1 MRVGAIWQN
10 CTVAK
15 FIFVILVRMANL
27 VTLGRLLL
35 LIVVVVLA
43 YQPYSWW
50 HVFNVALL
58 ILVFASDGID
68 GYVARKRNEASVFGA
83 VFDIAGDRITE
94 MVLWIVTAHLGLV
107 PIWVPIVFV
116 IRGSIVDAIRAAQ
129 VSTLHDAPFSMMQS
143 PLGKWLVA
151 GRFMRIFYA
160 SVKGTVFCWLLLIAP
175 LAELT
180 PAFWESWGWLLGLV
194 ATALVYLSVI
204 LCIVR
209 GLPVIVEFIYV
220 EKESLIPKFVNNK
233 NR

>member
-1 MRVGAIWQN
+1 
-10 CTVAK
+10 
-15 FIFVILVRMANL
+15 MANL

-50 HVFNVALL
+50 HVFNVGLL

-94 MVLWIVTAHLGLV
+94 LSLWIVTADLGLV

-129 VSTLHDAPFSMMQS
+129 VSTLHDSPFSMMQS
-143 PLGKWLVA
+143 AVGKWLVA

-160 SVKGTVFCWLLLIAP
+160 AVKGTAFCWLLLIAP
-175 LAELT
+175 LVELT
-180 PAFWESWGWLLGLV
+180 PVLWASWGWLLQLI
-194 ATALVYLSVI
+194 ATSLVYLSVV
-204 LCIVR
+204 LCVLR
-209 GLPVIVEFIYV
+209 GLPVIVEFVYV
-220 EKESLIPKFVNNK
+220 EKDSLMPRFPHGKK
-233 NR
+233 D

>member
-1 MRVGAIWQN
+1 
-10 CTVAK
+10 
-15 FIFVILVRMANL
+15 MANL

-35 LIVVVVLA
+35 LIVVAVLA

-50 HVFNVALL
+50 HVFNVGLL

-94 MVLWIVTAHLGLV
+94 LSLWIVTADLGLV

-129 VSTLHDAPFSMMQS
+129 VSTLHDSPFSMMQS
-143 PLGKWLVA
+143 AVGKWLVA

-160 SVKGTVFCWLLLIAP
+160 AVKGTAFCWLLLIAP
-175 LAELT
+175 LVELT
-180 PAFWESWGWLLGLV
+180 PVFWASWGWLLQLI
-194 ATALVYLSVI
+194 ATSLVYLSVV
-204 LCIVR
+204 LCVLR
-209 GLPVIVEFIYV
+209 GLPVIVEFVYV
-220 EKESLIPKFVNNK
+220 EKDSLMPRFPHSKNN
-233 NR
+233 

>member
-1 MRVGAIWQN
+1 
-10 CTVAK
+10 
-15 FIFVILVRMANL
+15 MANL

-50 HVFNVALL
+50 HIFNVGLL
-58 ILVFASDGID
+58 IFVFASDGID

-94 MVLWIVTAHLGLV
+94 LSLWIVTADLGLV

-129 VSTLHDAPFSMMQS
+129 VSTLHDSPFSMMQS
-143 PLGKWLVA
+143 SLGKWLVA

-160 SVKGTVFCWLLLIAP
+160 AVKGTAFCWLLLIAP
-175 LAELT
+175 LVELT
-180 PAFWESWGWLLGLV
+180 PGLWASWGWLLQLI
-194 ATALVYLSVI
+194 AMSLVYLSVV
-204 LCIVR
+204 LCILR
-209 GLPVIVEFIYV
+209 GLPVIVEFVYV
-220 EKESLIPKFVNNK
+220 EKDSLMPRFPHGKNN
-233 NR
+233 

>member
-1 MRVGAIWQN
+1 
-10 CTVAK
+10 
-15 FIFVILVRMANL
+15 MANL

-35 LIVVVVLA
+35 LIVVAVLA

-50 HVFNVALL
+50 HVFNVGLL

-94 MVLWIVTAHLGLV
+94 LSLWIVTADLGLV

-129 VSTLHDAPFSMMQS
+129 VSTLHDSPFSMMQS
-143 PLGKWLVA
+143 AVGKWLVA

-160 SVKGTVFCWLLLIAP
+160 AVKGTAFCWLLLIAP
-175 LAELT
+175 LVELT
-180 PAFWESWGWLLGLV
+180 PVLWASWGWLLQLI
-194 ATALVYLSVI
+194 ATSLVYLSVV
-204 LCIVR
+204 LCVLR
-209 GLPVIVEFIYV
+209 GLPVIVEFVYV
-220 EKESLIPKFVNNK
+220 EKDSLMPRFPHGKK
-233 NR
+233 D

>member
-1 MRVGAIWQN
+1 
-10 CTVAK
+10 
-15 FIFVILVRMANL
+15 MANL

-35 LIVVVVLA
+35 LIVVVVMA

-68 GYVARKRNEASVFGA
+68 GYVARKRNEATVFGA

-94 MVLWIVTAHLGLV
+94 MTLWIVTADLGLV

-129 VSTLHDAPFSMMQS
+129 VSTSHDSPFSMMQS
-143 PLGKWLVA
+143 SLGKWLVA

-160 SVKGTVFCWLLLIAP
+160 AVKGTAFCWILLIAP
-175 LAELT
+175 LVDLT
-180 PAFWESWGWLLGLV
+180 PAFWEAWGWLLSLI
-194 ATALVYLSVI
+194 ATVLIYLSVV
-204 LCIVR
+204 LCVLR
-209 GLPVIVEFIYV
+209 GLPVIIEFVYT
-220 EKESLIPKFVNNK
+220 EKETLVPKFSNNK
-233 NR
+233 NG

>member
-1 MRVGAIWQN
+1 
-10 CTVAK
+10 
-15 FIFVILVRMANL
+15 MANL
-27 VTLGRLLL
+27 VTLGRLIL

-50 HVFNVALL
+50 HIFNVALL

-68 GYVARKRNEASVFGA
+68 GYVARKRNETSVFGA

-94 MVLWIVTAHLGLV
+94 MTLWIVTAHLGFV

-129 VSTLHDAPFSMMQS
+129 VSTAQDAPFSMMQS

-151 GRFMRIFYA
+151 GRFMRGFYA
-160 SVKGTVFCWLLLIAP
+160 AIKGIVFCWLLLIAP

-180 PAFWESWGWLLGLV
+180 PLFWEGWGWLLTLIGTV
-194 ATALVYLSVI
+194 LVYLSVV

-209 GLPVIVEFIYV
+209 GLPVVIEFVYA
-220 EKESLIPKFVNNK
+220 EKDTLVPKILHKKNN
-233 NR
+233 

>member
-1 MRVGAIWQN
+1 
-10 CTVAK
+10 
-15 FIFVILVRMANL
+15 MANL

-35 LIVVVVLA
+35 LIVVVVMA

-68 GYVARKRNEASVFGA
+68 GYVARKRNEATVFGA

-94 MVLWIVTAHLGLV
+94 MTLWIVTADLGLV

-129 VSTLHDAPFSMMQS
+129 VSTSHDSPFSMMQS
-143 PLGKWLVA
+143 SLGKWLVA

-160 SVKGTVFCWLLLIAP
+160 AVKGTAFCWILLIAP
-175 LAELT
+175 LVDLT
-180 PAFWESWGWLLGLV
+180 PAFWEAWGWLLSLI
-194 ATALVYLSVI
+194 ATVLIYLSVV
-204 LCIVR
+204 LCVLR
-209 GLPVIVEFIYV
+209 GLPVIIEFVYT
-220 EKESLIPKFVNNK
+220 EKETLVPKFPNNK
-233 NR
+233 NG